1 MRVLLDSGESLPEDA
16 RNASLATNLVTSA
29 TRTLVVV
36 FVQLKQLAQ
45 PVKGALQARGTTTR
59 TTAANAAAA
68 MPRELFKASVTSRRG
83 SVDA

>member
-1 MRVLLDSGESLPEDA
+1 MGESSYLA
-16 RNASLATNLVTSA
+16 AFIAISALATFA

-36 FVQLKQLAQ
+36 FAQLKQLAQ

-68 MPRELFKASVTSRRG
+68 MPRERFKASVTSRQG
-83 SVDA
+83 SVVV